1 MRRRTALGV
10 LVGLVATA
18 GVPAM
23 AAPGASAAGTS
34 AGSAGTLE
42 AVEEVRDH
50 LKVSIANVGNVAQ
63 PQVGSIIDAREPHI
77 LVVSEARSARAHL
90 GDVAERKG
98 YVLRQYGTEE
108 GEEGPNIALLV
119 RKDVEI
125 LDRTPMKMNENW
137 YFRPNCDVAL
147 NTRAPRVYPAI
158 VLKVDGKRWNV
169 VGVHF
174 PPGGPDGGSCAT
186 GQRNG
191 PAWKESKER
200 IQAYAN
206 NHPEAR
212 VVAAGD
218 FNAFDVEM
226 VNHFPGFDVKD
237 GGNVDHAISKKDR
250 GVRFDWKDRH
260 EALQGHGWFTFGLST
275 PAG

>member
-1 MRRRTALGV
+1 MRRRTAVGV
-10 LVGLVATA
+10 LVGLVAAA

-23 AAPGASAAGTS
+23 GAHSASATGASAESSTA
-34 AGSAGTLE
+34 
-42 AVEEVRDH
+42 EVRDH

-63 PQVGSIIDAREPHI
+63 PQVGSIIDAREPHV

-125 LDRTPMKMNENW
+125 VNRTAMKMNENW

-147 NTRAPRVYPAI
+147 NTREPRVYPAI

-174 PPGGPDGGSCAT
+174 PPGGPDGGGCST

-200 IQAYAN
+200 IQAYAS

-226 VNHFPGFDVKD
+226 VNHFPGFDVKA

-260 EALQGHGWFTFGLST
+260 EATSGHGWFSFGLST

>member
-10 LVGLVATA
+10 LTGLVATVGTA
-18 GVPAM
+18 AMGV
-23 AAPGASAAGTS
+23 PGASALDTS
-34 AGSAGTLE
+34 AESSTA
-42 AVEEVRDH
+42 EVRDH

-63 PQVGSIIDAREPHI
+63 PPVGSILDAREPHI

-90 GDVAERKG
+90 ADVAERKG

-125 LDRTPMKMNENW
+125 INRTAMKMNENW

-147 NTRAPRVYPAI
+147 NTRAPRVYPAV
-158 VLKVDGKRWNV
+158 VLKVGGQRWNV

-174 PPGGPDGGSCAT
+174 PPGGPDGGVLCAT
-186 GQRNG
+186 GARNG

-218 FNAFDVEM
+218 FNAFDFEM

-250 GVRFDWKDRH
+250 GVRFDWKERRD
-260 EALQGHGWFTFGLST
+260 APDSGHGWFSFGLST